1 MSKGSREGLTRLW
14 PIYGIELQDSP
25 LGFDSIQKVD
35 GIAPPRDVILE
46 VGFGMGH
53 ATAAMAQ
60 ADQNNLIL
68 AVDVHSA
75 GISALMRMCEREA
88 ITNVRVIQGD
98 AVKVIEQ
105 MIPSDSLAGFRL
117 YFPDPWPKARHQKR
131 RFVRP
136 DLVELVTTRL
146 KSGATFHAAT
156 DWQDYANQMLEV
168 LEAAPGLENTY
179 DGFAPR
185 PDWRPMTA
193 FERRGLKRG
202 HKISDLIFV
211 KK

>member
-14 PIYGIELQDSP
+14 PTYGIGLQDTP
-25 LGFDSIQKVD
+25 LDFGEIHDLEGVT
-35 GIAPPRDVILE
+35 PPSNVILE

-53 ATAAMAQ
+53 ATTEMAQ
-60 ADQNNLIL
+60 ADPNSLIL

-75 GISALMRMCEREA
+75 GISALMRMCEREG
-88 ITNVRVIQGD
+88 ITNVRVIQAD
-98 AVKVIEQ
+98 AVKVIEN
-105 MIPSDSLAGFRL
+105 MIPTDSLSGFRL

-136 DLVELVTTRL
+136 DLTELVTTRL
-146 KSGATFHAAT
+146 RTGGTFHAAT
-156 DWQDYANQMLEV
+156 DWQDYADQMLEV
-168 LEAAPGLENTY
+168 LEATPGLKNQY

-185 PDWRPMTA
+185 PKWRPMTA

-202 HKISDLIFV
+202 HNISDLIFV
-211 KK
+211 KE

>member
-25 LGFDSIQKVD
+25 LDFDSIQKVD
-35 GIAPPRDVILE
+35 GIAPPKDVILE

-60 ADQNNLIL
+60 ADQSNLIL

-75 GISALMRMCEREA
+75 GISALMRICEREA

-105 MIPSDSLAGFRL
+105 MIPSNSLAGFRL

-156 DWQDYANQMLEV
+156 DWQDYANQMLKV
-168 LEAAPGLENTY
+168 LEAAPGLENAY
-179 DGFAPR
+179 EGFAPR

-202 HKISDLIFV
+202 HNISDLIFI